1 MPASAAAPATI
12 PPLTWAMRLR
22 MTRPGFLLLTVAA
35 CLLGL
40 AWASAGPTGGTLQP
54 LTALATVLLAVVAH
68 AGANVLNDYHDA
80 RNGADAANRQGLFP
94 FSGGSRLIQQ
104 GLVSVRTTGRWAAVL
119 LWCLVPTGIGL
130 ALYSGS
136 GVLGIGLIGLL
147 LAWGYSAPPLAL
159 MSRGLGE
166 LAVGTAWWLVVL
178 GTYYVQRGQWQLEPA
193 FSTLGFGL
201 LVVNLLLINGVPDA
215 PADASVGKRTLV
227 VRLGARRAA
236 WLYLALALLAH
247 AWLGL
252 GVLLQLAP
260 ARALWGVV
268 TLPLALGAAVLLLR
282 HAEQAQRLRPAIGL
296 TILSAIGHALAQGAG
311 LVWG

>member
-1 MPASAAAPATI
+1 MPASAPAPATP

-40 AWASAGPTGGTLQP
+40 AWASAVPTGGALQP

-94 FSGGSRLIQQ
+94 FSGGSRMIQQ

-119 LWCLVPTGIGL
+119 LWCLVLSGIGP
-130 ALYSGS
+130 ALSG
-136 GVLGIGLIGLL
+136 GCGLPRLGPIALR

-159 MSRGLGE
+159 MARGLGE
-166 LAVGTAWWLVVL
+166 LAVGAAWWLVVL

-227 VRLGARRAA
+227 VRRAA

-252 GVLLQLAP
+252 SVLLQLAP

-268 TLPLALGAAVLLLR
+268 TLPLALGAAMLLLR

>member
-1 MPASAAAPATI
+1 M
-12 PPLTWAMRLR
+12 LLR
-22 MTRPGFLLLTVAA
+22 MTRPGFLLLTAAA
-35 CLLGL
+35 CLLGMAF
-40 AWASAGPTGGTLQP
+40 AWACGCGFDVPKAAATL
-54 LTALATVLLAVVAH
+54 VLAVVAH

-80 RNGADAANRQGLFP
+80 RNGADAANQQGLFP

-104 GLVSVRTTGRWAAVL
+104 GLVSEADTGRWAAL
-119 LWCLVPTGIGL
+119 LLLVLVP
-130 ALYSGS
+130 A
-136 GVLGIGLIGLL
+136 GLL
-147 LAWGYSAPPLAL
+147 LALHSGGGLLLIGMAGLFLAWAYSAPPLAL

-215 PADASVGKRTLV
+215 PADASVGKRTLG
-227 VRLGARRAA
+227 VRLGVRRAA
-236 WLYLALALLAH
+236 GLYLALALLAH

-252 GVLLQLAP
+252 SVQLQLAP
-260 ARALWGVV
+260 ARALWGLV
-268 TLPLALGAAVLLLR
+268 TLPLALGAALLLLR

-311 LVWG
+311 LVWD